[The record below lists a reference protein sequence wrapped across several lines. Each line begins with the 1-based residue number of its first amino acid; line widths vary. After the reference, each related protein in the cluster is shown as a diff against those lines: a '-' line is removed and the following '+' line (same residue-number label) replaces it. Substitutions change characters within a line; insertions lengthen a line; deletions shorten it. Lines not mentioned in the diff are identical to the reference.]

1 MSERLAALSA
11 ASDANAT
18 ANEQL
23 TQQLDIR
30 FKHVADKEYKAD
42 KKIQEIDKTSEAY
55 IQNAESA
62 LANIRETEANLQE
75 RERQIQLK
83 EESLQFGLQ
92 QLQMNLVA
100 QQGIPINPMQSSGSM
115 GGQQY
120 PIQYPIQLQL
130 PYGGQSSGSMS
141 VPQDPMQAL
150 NLPPVTRVKRQ
161 SLAIADMP
169 ASAASSAAA
178 ASAAASAEEANPE
191 MAGTNLIKQSDSK
204 WSRAALPTLQRQLQ
218 LRGVS
223 SELIAR
229 KPCEQLIAMILQRD
243 DR

>member
-1 MSERLAALSA
+1 M
-11 ASDANAT
+11 
-18 ANEQL
+18 
-23 TQQLDIR
+23 
-30 FKHVADKEYKAD
+30 
-42 KKIQEIDKTSEAY
+42 
-55 IQNAESA
+55 
-62 LANIRETEANLQE
+62 
-75 RERQIQLK
+75 K

-92 QLQMNLVA
+92 QLQMNMVA

-115 GGQQY
+115 GGQE
-120 PIQYPIQLQL
+120 YPIQLQL

-178 ASAAASAEEANPE
+178 AAASAEEANPE

-223 SELIAR
+223 LELIAR
-229 KPCEQLIAMILQRD
+229 KPREQLIAMILQRD

>member
-1 MSERLAALSA
+1 M
-11 ASDANAT
+11 
-18 ANEQL
+18 
-23 TQQLDIR
+23 
-30 FKHVADKEYKAD
+30 ADKEYKAD
-42 KKIQEIDKTSEAY
+42 KKTKEIDKTSEAK

-62 LANIRETEANLQE
+62 LANIRETEASLQE

-178 ASAAASAEEANPE
+178 SAASAEEANPE
-191 MAGTNLIKQSDSK
+191 MAGTDLIKQSDSK
-204 WSRAALPTLQRQLQ
+204 WSRSALPTLQRQLQ

-223 SELIAR
+223 
-229 KPCEQLIAMILQRD
+229 
-243 DR
+243 